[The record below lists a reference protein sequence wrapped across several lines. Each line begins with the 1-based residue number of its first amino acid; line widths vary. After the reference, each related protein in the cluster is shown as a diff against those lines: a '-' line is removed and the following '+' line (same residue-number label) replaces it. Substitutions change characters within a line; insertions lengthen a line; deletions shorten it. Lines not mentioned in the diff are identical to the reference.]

1 MLQIEEIH
9 CLSPQSQT
17 LSRYIANNLFLFF
30 FLNVPLTPCHRTVP
44 DSTHMIVKLVAG
56 EKIMKTESQLYLRT
70 KLSHHWPTYI
80 HTYIHTLYLTRMHK
94 KGHFIYSFYIIHSCT
109 DGSAVTL
116 SYSGLS
122 KFKLKRLGENTYL
135 L

>member
-1 MLQIEEIH
+1 MPSHGPRQYTHDREA
-9 CLSPQSQT
+9 
-17 LSRYIANNLFLFF
+17 SRWRENHENWKSAVFKDQAFP
-30 FLNVPLTPCHRTVP
+30 PL
-44 DSTHMIVKLVAG
+44 A
-56 EKIMKTESQLYLRT
+56 
-70 KLSHHWPTYI
+70 YI